1 MPFFAQNFHSAM
13 TKPLFLA
20 LIALLT
26 ATTAFSQTAGA
37 KEKSDPEAKKI
48 LDKIRK
54 KYEGYKSFELAFTL
68 TVEVPG
74 EAQQVQKGTTAQS
87 DKQFRL
93 DMDDQVIVS
102 DGKSTWVY
110 LKKNNEVQIN
120 DADPNGQ
127 SEFLTPRE
135 LLRRYQKGDFLY
147 AITEKTTVGGKLLTH
162 IEFKPVNRN
171 SEYSKIRVS
180 VDEKALT
187 IESIKAFA
195 KDGSRY
201 TFKVTRLT
209 PNKTFPANYFTF
221 DTKKYPGVHVED
233 LRM

>member
-1 MPFFAQNFHSAM
+1 M
-13 TKPLFLA
+13 TKHLFLP
-20 LIALLT
+20 LIALF
-26 ATTAFSQTAGA
+26 FSSLALAQQPAA

-48 LDKIRK
+48 LDNIRK

-68 TVEVPG
+68 TLEVPG
-74 EAQQVQKGTTAQS
+74 QAQEVQKGTTAQAGN
-87 DKQFRL
+87 QFRL

-102 DGKSTWVY
+102 DGKTTWVY
-110 LKKNNEVQIN
+110 VKKNNEVQIN
-120 DADPNGQ
+120 DAAPGDQ
-127 SEFLTPRE
+127 SEFLTPKE

-147 AITEKTTVGGKLLTH
+147 AITEKSTVGGKLLTH
-162 IEFKPVNRN
+162 IEFKPVSRN

-201 TFKVTRLT
+201 TFKITRLS
-209 PNKTFPANYFTF
+209 PNKTLPADHFSF
-221 DTKKYPGVHVED
+221 DTKKYPGVRVED